1 MLLKEADDDDN
12 DEDITE
18 EFVSSLVSGLCLLK
32 FEVLLNRFYSC
43 SFIVFCS
50 HISSLSGT

>member
-18 EFVSSLVSGLCLLK
+18 EFVSSLVSSLCLLK